1 MWFLTHIVSV
11 NMISWH
17 HGHVVWRD
25 DQVRICWGSYF
36 LKKHWTWQKIRTWP
50 QIVTSRKRFVLNV
63 IVVSDY
69 KCNFNALI
77 DSNFQN
83 LWTPFSIVGT
93 KISCLYIWV
102 GVIIHNLQ
110 KVSPVSRFHVQTE
123 CRRAGILQAVWLC
136 SQLHHGHHHTSQEE
150 AGWYLLS
157 SVDLL

>member
-1 MWFLTHIVSV
+1 
-11 NMISWH
+11 MISDTHRLSQHDLVTPWSC
-17 HGHVVWRD
+17 GLKR
-25 DQVRICWGSYF
+25 RPSAYMLRELLFF
-36 LKKHWTWQKIRTWP
+36 LNWTWQKIRRWA

-93 KISCLYIWV
+93 KISCMYIWV

-110 KVSPVSRFHVQTE
+110 NVSPVSRSHVQTE